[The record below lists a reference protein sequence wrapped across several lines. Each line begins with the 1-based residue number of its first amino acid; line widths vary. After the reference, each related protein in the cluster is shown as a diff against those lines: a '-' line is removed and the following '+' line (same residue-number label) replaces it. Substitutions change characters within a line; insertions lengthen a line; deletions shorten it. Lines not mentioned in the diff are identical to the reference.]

1 MPRLHTRF
9 NNDYHDKLRH
19 WQRPD
24 TGLPDQFDVVKSD
37 KTHASCIVVNIER
50 NST

>member
-1 MPRLHTRF
+1 MLRLHIPF

-19 WQRPD
+19 WQSPD
-24 TGLPDQFDVVKSD
+24 TGLPDQFDVVKID
-37 KTHASCIVVNIER
+37 KTQASYFAVNTER